1 MSPGDKPL
9 VWLEGEVRSPPFS
22 KKARL
27 ETGFLLRRLQGGET
41 LGMPTSRPMPSIGP
55 RCHELRVRDR
65 DKYWRI
71 VYRADNDA
79 VVIADVFA
87 KKTGKTPVRVIEN
100 CRARLRQ
107 YDRIARGER

>member
-1 MSPGDKPL
+1 MSEVDKPL

-27 ETGFLLRRLQGGET
+27 ETGFLLRRLQRGET
-41 LGMPTSRPMPSIGP
+41 LSMPASRPMPSIGP

-65 DKYWRI
+65 DNYWRI
-71 VYRADNDA
+71 VHRADDDA
-79 VVIADVFA
+79 VVIAEVFA
-87 KKTGKTPVRVIEN
+87 KKTGKTPGRVIEN
-100 CRARLRQ
+100 CKARLRE